1 MRNVGDIV
9 SFEGK
14 KATVI
19 QISQPKC
26 RCKGQG
32 FYVLHLFEE
41 NYRKK
46 VPLTTVLNL
55 HEQDFEIQKNI
66 VKYKF

>member
-1 MRNVGDIV
+1 MRSVGDIV

-14 KATVI
+14 KAVVM

-32 FYVLHLFEE
+32 FYMLHLFEE

-46 VPLTTVLNL
+46 VPLTTVL
-55 HEQDFEIQKNI
+55 ETYKEDFKIEK
-66 VKYKF
+66 KLTTHTF